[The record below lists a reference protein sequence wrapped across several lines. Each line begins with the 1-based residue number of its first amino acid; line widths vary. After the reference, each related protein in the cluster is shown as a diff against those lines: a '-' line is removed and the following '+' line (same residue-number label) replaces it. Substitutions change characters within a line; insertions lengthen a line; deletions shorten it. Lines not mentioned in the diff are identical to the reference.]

1 MTQSLDLLFCSD
13 TLSDFRFQISALEF
27 GNPCTSGSFGTVY
40 RGTINT
46 NEEVYWTNLSDC
58 INNPSNIHQV
68 AVKVFKIDSGRAV
81 EKYEKAMRRELK
93 VWLRLSKHPTIV
105 PLLGIAHAGLPLP
118 VLISQWMPSG
128 TLYTYLEQPI
138 NTITASNKVE
148 LVRGVAD
155 GLGYLHSENVVHGD
169 LHPANVLV
177 DGVGNPRLTDFGLAT
192 VVGDAELQLGMTTV
206 TREFDVRWRAPEV
219 IGVDPKDEPVRPNF
233 KSDIYSFG
241 GVMFFIVSGD
251 IPWKEKKQPHIII
264 ELSKRATPARPDN
277 IFYDHWNLIQKCWS
291 WNPDDRPEA
300 TEITCSDIHD
310 DFTSQIS
317 ALKLGN
323 PCKSGS
329 FATVYQFTIETSE
342 GTKEVAVKVFKTD
355 SGRAVEKY
363 VRAMRRELNVWIR
376 VSKHQNIVPLLGTAD
391 VESPC
396 PALVSQ
402 WMPSGTLDTY
412 LEKHGTITTLAKAH
426 LVRGVADGL
435 GYRS

>member
-1 MTQSLDLLFCSD
+1 MIAEQRYD

-27 GNPCTSGSFGTVY
+27 GNPCTSG
-40 RGTINT
+40 TINT
-46 NEEVYWTNLSDC
+46 NEGTKE
-58 INNPSNIHQV
+58 V

-81 EKYEKAMRRELK
+81 EKYEK

-105 PLLGIAHAGLPLP
+105 PLLGIAHVGLPLP

-169 LHPANVLV
+169 LHPVSSGNVLV

-192 VVGDAELQLGMTTV
+192 VVGDAELQLGTTTV

-264 ELSKRATPARPDN
+264 EYRKERL
-277 IFYDHWNLIQKCWS
+277 LLKCWS

-342 GTKEVAVKVFKTD
+342 GTKEVCLTTVPKLLNRSSD
-355 SGRAVEKY
+355 IHQ
-363 VRAMRRELNVWIR
+363 AMRRELNVWIR